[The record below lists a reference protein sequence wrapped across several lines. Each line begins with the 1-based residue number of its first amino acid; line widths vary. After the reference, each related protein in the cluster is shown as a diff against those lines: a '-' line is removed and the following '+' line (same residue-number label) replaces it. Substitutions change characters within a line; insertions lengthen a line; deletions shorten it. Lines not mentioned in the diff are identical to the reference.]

1 MGAQVSWEDDEHTIM
16 RVVYTEPWRTQD
28 IYDALE
34 EITRM
39 LDSVPH
45 KVAIIVDV
53 RSIKSIPRGVLKALY
68 RVVSTDRPN
77 EEMYYIVG
85 ANSVVRA
92 IYNAAKTIYP
102 AIGKLVTFA
111 SSIEEVPI
119 LIEEH
124 RSKNTE

>member
-1 MGAQVSWEDDEHTIM
+1 MSAQVSWEDDEHTIM
-16 RVVYTEPWRTQD
+16 RVIYTEPWRSQD

-53 RSIKSIPRGVLKALY
+53 RSIKSIPRGILKALY
-68 RVVSTDRPN
+68 RIVSTERPN

-92 IYNAAKTIYP
+92 IYGAAKTIYP

-111 SSIEEVPI
+111 SSLEEAHAW
-119 LIEEH
+119 IEEH
-124 RSKNTE
+124 RSNDGE